1 MSTRNV
7 DPRTVESFGEEWERF
22 SYVDQDTPEVRK
34 AFDEYFRIFP
44 WDTLPDGARGADF
57 GCGSGRWARYVL
69 PRVGSL
75 VCVDASEKSIASAR
89 RNLPETERVSFVQ
102 ALIDEQMPIEDSSL
116 DFAYSLGVLHHI
128 PDTRAA
134 LAACTRKLKV
144 GAPFLLY
151 LYYALEN
158 RPAWYRAIWQAS
170 DVVRRRVSAMPM
182 PARRHV
188 TDLVALSVYW
198 PLSRAAKVVE
208 MAGADPSLVPLAAYR
223 AMPMYM
229 LKNDAYDRLATPLE
243 QRFTAAEIKVM
254 MEGAGLRDVQIGD
267 QGPFWCAVGR
277 RA

>member
-1 MSTRNV
+1 MSFKNV
-7 DPRTVESFGEEWERF
+7 DPLTVESFGEEWERF
-22 SYVDQDTPEVRK
+22 SYIDQDTAEVRK

-44 WDTLPDGARGADF
+44 WDDLPQGARGADF

-75 VCVDASEKSIASAR
+75 ICLDASEKSIASAR
-89 RNLPETERVSFVQ
+89 RNLPSNDRVTFVQ
-102 ALIDEQMPIEDSSL
+102 ALIDEHMPIEDGSL

-134 LAACTRKLKV
+134 LAACTRKLKS

-158 RPAWYRAIWQAS
+158 RPIWYRAIWRAS
-170 DVVRRRVSAMPM
+170 DVVRRRVSAIPM
-182 PARRHV
+182 PARRYV

-198 PLSRAAKVVE
+198 PLSRVASVVE
-208 MAGADPSLVPLAAYR
+208 RAGVDPSLVPLAAYR

-243 QRFTAAEIKVM
+243 QRFTASEIREMMAE
-254 MEGAGLRDVQIGD
+254 AGLRDIVIGD